1 MLKNKQLKKQIV
13 IAKKN
18 LNLSSNFQILLNQ
31 KLVNSRVFLNK
42 NKIINI
48 NKFVTKYS
56 TLFPI
61 NFTSYVKFPL
71 QILSLNS
78 QTKDF
83 FKSVYYKF
91 VIKIKHLFIKLNA
104 LNIMLYYKSSYIFIL
119 LSCFLNFVLFDLSLY
134 YKCFFFS
141 KTLN

>member
-48 NKFVTKYS
+48 NKFVIKYS

-83 FKSVYYKF
+83 FK
-91 VIKIKHLFIKLNA
+91 NW
-104 LNIMLYYKSSYIFIL
+104 
-119 LSCFLNFVLFDLSLY
+119 FL
-134 YKCFFFS
+134 FFS
-141 KTLN
+141 K